1 MGALRQSLAT
11 LDGLGN
17 VLPLPDSL
25 LVQEADLLDHLH
37 DLALRFGQ
45 RIADLL
51 AHHFDVRPGVFQFV
65 PYCLAPRRHIRQFG
79 FTERPHSSEFGNA
92 AAGLDPVVP

>member
-25 LVQEADLLDHLH
+25 LVQEADLL
-37 DLALRFGQ
+37 
-45 RIADLL
+45 

-65 PYCLAPRRHIRQFG
+65 PCCLAPRRHIRQFG